1 MLDKGK
7 EVEIGNDSGVTCCK
21 KSTLQQYFV
30 RHCLCVRKEQAVRSW
45 AVGKNHSLTLGED
58 KKPKSVVAR
67 GWNKVGKLFDGG

>member
-30 RHCLCVRKEQAVRSW
+30 RHCLCVRKEQAVRS
-45 AVGKNHSLTLGED
+45 
-58 KKPKSVVAR
+58 
-67 GWNKVGKLFDGG
+67 